1 VLKGARQPR
10 RPSIQML
17 PSTRLVGLLCAL
29 AAPLCWSVGG
39 LVFRSVEAGPFE
51 SIVWRSL
58 GHVLVFPIFLMLR
71 SGLRVFAGLQRARA
85 TALVVALCMTGTFVL
100 HVLAMMNTTVA
111 DVLVVQS
118 ISPLLVAILGWVVL
132 RERVGTRGWL
142 ALACAFPGLAIVVGS
157 SIGSGSFLGNAFAL
171 GVAACS
177 ACMVILTRRARA
189 VSMQPVTI
197 IGAALAVLI
206 ALPFGAPVDIPAS
219 DIALLLSLGLIQMTL
234 GLSFFLYALR
244 LMPAAQVTL
253 IALLEP
259 VLGPVWVWLF
269 KGEEPSHSTILGG
282 AIILTAL
289 AANMVLGLRF
299 GARQAAQ
306 PA

>member
-58 GHVLVFPIFLMLR
+58 GHVLVFPIFL
-71 SGLRVFAGLQRARA
+71 
-85 TALVVALCMTGTFVL
+85 
-100 HVLAMMNTTVA
+100 
-111 DVLVVQS
+111 
-118 ISPLLVAILGWVVL
+118 LVAILGWVVL

-142 ALACAFPGLAIVVGS
+142 ALACAFTGLAIVVGS

>member
-1 VLKGARQPR
+1 
-10 RPSIQML
+10 
-17 PSTRLVGLLCAL
+17 
-29 AAPLCWSVGG
+29 
-39 LVFRSVEAGPFE
+39 
-51 SIVWRSL
+51 
-58 GHVLVFPIFLMLR
+58 
-71 SGLRVFAGLQRARA
+71 
-85 TALVVALCMTGTFVL
+85 
-100 HVLAMMNTTVA
+100 
-111 DVLVVQS
+111 
-118 ISPLLVAILGWVVL
+118 
-132 RERVGTRGWL
+132 
-142 ALACAFPGLAIVVGS
+142 
-157 SIGSGSFLGNAFAL
+157 
-171 GVAACS
+171 
-177 ACMVILTRRARA
+177 
-189 VSMQPVTI
+189 
-197 IGAALAVLI
+197 
-206 ALPFGAPVDIPAS
+206 
-219 DIALLLSLGLIQMTL
+219 MTL